1 VADGRAIERDVRAVW
16 IRYGEEVAATR
27 VVFGEANDAAAL
39 GVVTLEELALA
50 VDPSGE
56 RLGLP
61 AA

>member
-1 VADGRAIERDVRAVW
+1 MGGDRKREASQAGGIHLAPPP
-16 IRYGEEVAATR
+16 
-27 VVFGEANDAAAL
+27 FGEANDAAAL

-61 AA
+61 VA